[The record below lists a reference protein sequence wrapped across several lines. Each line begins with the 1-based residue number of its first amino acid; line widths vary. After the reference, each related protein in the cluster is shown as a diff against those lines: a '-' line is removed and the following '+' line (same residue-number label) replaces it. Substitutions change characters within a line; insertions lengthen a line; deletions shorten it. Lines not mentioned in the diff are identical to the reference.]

1 MAEWTPIHFGP
12 ELSGALHILTGQQV
26 QDGREEGIVLVG
38 QVLHAAGVLDPE
50 ADGDGDEEEAA
61 EEARAQT
68 QAQVG
73 AHEQVQEEDRQP
85 AGAHEDG
92 RDQRGV
98 RFAQGEDSKPNHRQ
112 VCGWPSLRRQ
122 K

>member
-61 EEARAQT
+61 QEARAQT

-73 AHEQVQEEDRQP
+73 AHEQVQEEDGQP

-92 RDQRGV
+92 RDQRG
-98 RFAQGEDSKPNHRQ
+98 
-112 VCGWPSLRRQ
+112 L
-122 K
+122 

>member
-50 ADGDGDEEEAA
+50 ADGDRDAEEAA
-61 EEARAQT
+61 QEARAQAA
-68 QAQVG
+68 AQVG
-73 AHEQVQEEDRQP
+73 PDEQVQAKDGQP
-85 AGAHEDG
+85 ARAHAHG

-98 RFAQGEDSKPNHRQ
+98 
-112 VCGWPSLRRQ
+112 
-122 K
+122 